1 MPQGIE
7 EQQVT
12 EPRQKLLEAAEEL
25 FAQRG
30 FDGATVREI
39 CDRAGMNVAAV
50 NYHFGDKEAL
60 FVEAVKSAYDC
71 ATKGLPPT
79 WPPGTP
85 PVEKLRTF
93 IRMMATVMNGPVR
106 PSAMQLMMREM
117 ANPSPAVVALVEQYT
132 RPMAHGLVGILG
144 ELFPHLPP
152 RRRMMIGFSVVGQ
165 CLFYRQNRQIAG
177 ILFGKETIAAL
188 DPDEVAEHITKL
200 TLAGLG
206 LGEPYRDSGGPS

>member
-1 MPQGIE
+1 MEPRPD
-7 EQQVT
+7 EQPFL
-12 EPRQKLLEAAEEL
+12 EPRQRLLEAAEDL

-50 NYHFGDKEAL
+50 NYHFGDKQAL
-60 FVEAVKSAYDC
+60 FVEAVKSAYAC
-71 ATKGLPPT
+71 ATAGLPPT

-93 IRMMATVMNGPVR
+93 IRMMATAMNGPVR
-106 PSAMQLMMREM
+106 PSALQLMMREM

-132 RPMAHGLVGILG
+132 RPMAHGLVGIVG
-144 ELFPHLPP
+144 ELFPNLPP

-177 ILFGKETIAAL
+177 ILFGKEAVAAL
-188 DPDEVAEHITKL
+188 DPDEVAEHIAKL

-206 LGEPYRDSGGPS
+206 HGEPYRDPGGAP